1 VRNLFHIL
9 SRTRKDAI
17 TIFSKAVA
25 AVDAGS
31 CVENHFHIMN
41 NHLHVDGG
49 TYDLSKIKKCYL
61 IGAGKATASMAS
73 VIEKKMGDR
82 ITEGCIVV
90 KYRHTCKL
98 EKTTTIEAGHPVPD
112 ENGYLGAKAILKL
125 AGKAEKND
133 LVISLFSGGGSAL
146 LPIPA
151 QGITLSEKQRTIEEL
166 LRCGAAIN
174 EINTIRKHISGIKGG
189 RLAQTSYPARHIAL
203 MLSDVV
209 GDLPDVIAS
218 GPTVPDP
225 SSFRDCME
233 VIKKYDLEKRLPAPV
248 VDHIRNGFAGNI
260 PESPKPGNPVFE
272 KTRNVV
278 VGSNINAIQQAKSV
292 AEKMG
297 YHPIVLS
304 SMIEGDTREV
314 SRVHT
319 AIFKEIIRTGNPVAP
334 PACILSGGET
344 TITVTGNGLGGRNQ
358 EFVLCA
364 VSEIAGSDLVVMM
377 SAGTDGTDGPT
388 DAAGAVADNTTLNR
402 AVNAGLNPADYLRNN
417 DSYHFFKALGDLVIT
432 GPTHTNVM
440 DIRMILVPS
449 IPSELE

>member
-1 VRNLFHIL
+1 MNNLFQIL
-9 SRTRKDAI
+9 SRTRNDAI

-31 CVENHFHIMN
+31 CVEKHFHIIN
-41 NHLHVDGG
+41 NNLHVNGG
-49 TYDLSKIKKCYL
+49 KHDLSKIRKCYL

-82 ITEGCIVV
+82 VTEGCIVV

-98 EKTTTIEAGHPVPD
+98 EKTTIIEAGHPVPD
-112 ENGYLGAKAILKL
+112 ENGYMGAKAILKL

-146 LPIPA
+146 LPLPA

-166 LRCGAAIN
+166 LGCGATIK
-174 EINTIRKHISGIKGG
+174 EINTLRKHISGIKGG
-189 RLAQTSYPARHIAL
+189 RLAQASYPARHIAL

-225 SSFRDCME
+225 SSFHDCME
-233 VIKKYDLEKRLPAPV
+233 IIKKYGLEKRLPAPI
-248 VDHIRNGFAGNI
+248 VDHIRSGIAGNI

-272 KTRNVV
+272 RTQNIV

-297 YHPIVLS
+297 YCPIVLS
-304 SMIEGDTREV
+304 SMIQGDTREV
-314 SRVHT
+314 SRIHA
-319 AIFKEIIRTGNPVAP
+319 AIFKEVIRTGNPAAP

-344 TITVTGNGLGGRNQ
+344 TVTVTGKGLGGRNQ

-364 VSEIAGSDLVVMM
+364 VPEIAGIDPVVMM

-402 AVNAGLNPADYLRNN
+402 AVDAGLNPTDYLRNN
-417 DSYHFFKALGDLVIT
+417 DSYHFFKTLGDLIIT
-432 GPTHTNVM
+432 GPTNTNVM

-449 IPSELE
+449 TFSELE